1 MKRKHTGILTKILL
15 VVLLVYAA
23 TSLVKM
29 SGKIKEET
37 QKQEEIQQ
45 QVDEMKKENEDM
57 EYAIDNSEDESVI
70 EDIARAELGLVYPG
84 EKVFVGD

>member
-1 MKRKHTGILTKILL
+1 
-15 VVLLVYAA
+15 
-23 TSLVKM
+23 M

-45 QVDEMKKENEDM
+45 QVDELKKENEDM

-70 EDIARAELGLVYPG
+70 EDIARAELGLVYPE

>member
-1 MKRKHTGILTKILL
+1 M
-15 VVLLVYAA
+15 LLVYAA

-45 QVDEMKKENEDM
+45 QVDELKKENEDM

>member
-45 QVDEMKKENEDM
+45 QVDELKKENEDM